1 MKKAA
6 AILLSCVMAASL
18 SACSGGKAA
27 ETTAA
32 AAATTAAATQAA
44 SSEAGGEE
52 KATEAGSQAAAGGDM
67 GEELHFKLA
76 ENQPDGNPVTEG
88 MKKFAELAKEYTD
101 GTVNIE
107 VYANAALCDEASSI
121 DQVMAGTLDFSRVN
135 TNTMAPVVDE
145 FGAFG
150 MPYLFSSTE
159 AKYKA
164 LDGEAGQKAFSIL
177 EGYNMVGLDFYEAGS
192 RNFYTTDKQ
201 ITSVA
206 DLKGMKIRV
215 QQTEVA
221 ISMVQALGAEATP
234 MDYGEVFQG
243 LQTGI
248 VDGAENDFVS
258 YYTSGHYEVAKNFTL
273 DGHMAPPAL
282 VICSKK
288 AWDSM
293 TPAQQEGVKKASR
306 EAAEWQR
313 QAMQDYQEESR
324 KKCEESGCQI
334 IEVDVKEFQDAV
346 ASVYDEYPQYKELVD
361 LIRAAE

>member
-1 MKKAA
+1 MKKSLAVLLSVAMMASMTACGGGASKSAETAAPAA
-6 AILLSCVMAASL
+6 A
-18 SACSGGKAA
+18 GA
-27 ETTAA
+27 EA
-32 AAATTAAATQAA
+32 
-44 SSEAGGEE
+44 AGGQ
-52 KATEAGSQAAAGGDM
+52 AEAAGAEASGGDM
-67 GEELHFKLA
+67 GDELHFKLA
-76 ENQPDGNPVTEG
+76 ENQPDGNPITEG

-101 GTVNIE
+101 GTVNID

-135 TNTMAPVVDE
+135 ANSMAPVVDI

-164 LDGEAGQKAFSIL
+164 LDGDAGALAFKTL
-177 EGYNMVGLDFYEAGS
+177 EDYNMVGLDYYEAGS
-192 RNFYTTDKQ
+192 RNFYTTSKP
-201 ITSVA
+201 ISSVA

-215 QQTEVA
+215 QPTEVA

-282 VICSKK
+282 VICSKA
-288 AWDSM
+288 AWDKMSD
-293 TPAQQEGVKKASR
+293 AQKEGVKKASR

-313 QAMQDYQEESR
+313 EAMQEFQDESR
-324 KKCEESGCQI
+324 KQCEEAGCTI
-334 IEVDVKEFQDAV
+334 IDVDVKEFQDAV
-346 ASVYDEYPQYKELVD
+346 ASVYDQYPQYKELVD
-361 LIRAAE
+361 LVRAAE

>member
-1 MKKAA
+1 MKKTLAV
-6 AILLSCVMAASL
+6 LLSCAMAASL
-18 SACSGGKAA
+18 TACGGSTSTSQTTAAPAAEETKEAAA
-27 ETTAA
+27 ETEAEAA
-32 AAATTAAATQAA
+32 AD
-44 SSEAGGEE
+44 SS
-52 KATEAGSQAAAGGDM
+52 M

-88 MKKFAELAKEYTD
+88 MKKFAELAEEYTD
-101 GTVNIE
+101 GTVHID

-121 DQVMAGTLDFSRVN
+121 DQVMAGTLDFARVN
-135 TNTMAPVVDE
+135 TNTMAPVVDI

-164 LDGEAGQKAFSIL
+164 LDGEAGAYAFKAL
-177 EGYNMVGLDFYEAGS
+177 EDFNMIGMDYYEAGS
-192 RNFYTTDKQ
+192 RNFYTTSKP
-201 ITSVA
+201 ITCVA

-258 YYTSGHYEVAKNFTL
+258 YYTAGHYEVAKNFTL

-282 VICSKK
+282 LICSKNT
-288 AWDSM
+288 WDKMSE
-293 TPAQQEGVKKASR
+293 AQQEGVKKASR

-324 KKCEESGCQI
+324 KQCEEAGCTVI
-334 IEVDVKEFQDAV
+334 DVDIKEFQDAV
-346 ASVYDEYPQYKELVD
+346 ASVYDQYPQYQELVD

>member
-1 MKKAA
+1 MKKTLAA
-6 AILLSCVMAASL
+6 LLSCAMVMSLAA
-18 SACSGGKAA
+18 CGGSSKPA

-32 AAATTAAATQAA
+32 PAATEAAGTEAA
-44 SSEAGGEE
+44 GSEE
-52 KATEAGSQAAAGGDM
+52 KAEAAGEAM

-76 ENQPDGNPVTEG
+76 ENQPDGNPITEG
-88 MKKFAELAKEYTD
+88 MKMFAELAKEYTD
-101 GTVNIE
+101 GTVNID

-135 TNTMAPVVDE
+135 TNTMSPVVDLY
-145 FGAFG
+145 GAFG

-164 LDGEAGQKAFSIL
+164 LDGEAGEYAFKEL
-177 EGYNMVGLDFYEAGS
+177 ENYNMVGLDFYEAGS
-192 RNFYTTDKQ
+192 RNFYTTDKP
-201 ITSVA
+201 ITGVA

-258 YYTSGHYEVAKNFTL
+258 YYTSGHYEVAKNFSL
-273 DGHMAPPAL
+273 DGHMAPPAVL
-282 VICSKK
+282 ICSKK
-288 AWDSM
+288 AWDQM
-293 TPAQQEGVKKASR
+293 TDAQKEGVKKASK

-324 KKCEESGCQI
+324 KKCEESGCTI
-334 IEVDVKEFQDAV
+334 IDVDVKEFQDAV
-346 ASVYDEYPQYKELVD
+346 ASVYDQYPQYAELVEM
-361 LIRAAE
+361 IRAAE

>member
-1 MKKAA
+1 MKKTLAA
-6 AILLSCVMAASL
+6 LLSCAMVASITACGGSKPAGTTAAP
-18 SACSGGKAA
+18 AAA
-27 ETTAA
+27 ETTAKA
-32 AAATTAAATQAA
+32 DEGKTEETAAA
-44 SSEAGGEE
+44 E
-52 KATEAGSQAAAGGDM
+52 AAGTDM

-76 ENQPDGNPVTEG
+76 ENQPDGNPITEG
-88 MKKFAELAKEYTD
+88 MKMFADLAKEYTD
-101 GTVNIE
+101 GTVNID
-107 VYANAALCDEASSI
+107 VYPNAALCDEASSI

-135 TNTMAPVVDE
+135 TNSMAPVVDLC
-145 FGAFG
+145 GAFG

-164 LDGEAGQKAFSIL
+164 LDGAAGEMVFKEL
-177 EGYNMVGLDFYEAGS
+177 ENYNMIGIDFYEAGS
-192 RNFYTTDKQ
+192 RNFYTTDKP
-201 ITSVA
+201 ITCVA

-288 AWDSM
+288 AWDQMSD
-293 TPAQQEGVKKASR
+293 AQKEGVKKASR

-324 KKCEESGCQI
+324 AKCEESECKI
-334 IEVDVKEFQDAV
+334 IDVDVKEFQDAV
-346 ASVYDEYPQYKELVD
+346 QSVYDQYPQYQELVD
-361 LIRAAE
+361 LIRSVE

>member
-1 MKKAA
+1 MKKMISVA
-6 AILLSCVMAASL
+6 LSCAMVMSLAA
-18 SACSGGKAA
+18 CGGGGSKPA

-32 AAATTAAATQAA
+32 AAVETTAVAADGGAEEKTEGAGDAA
-44 SSEAGGEE
+44 S
-52 KATEAGSQAAAGGDM
+52 GDM

-88 MKKFAELAKEYTD
+88 MKKFAELANEYTD

-121 DQVMAGTLDFSRVN
+121 DQVQAGTLDFSRVN
-135 TNTMAPVVDE
+135 TNTMAPVVDA
-145 FGAFG
+145 FGVCG

-164 LDGEAGQKAFSIL
+164 LDGEAGQKLFDMM
-177 EGYNMVGLDFYEAGS
+177 EEYNMIGLDYYEAGS
-192 RNFYTTDKQ
+192 RCFYTTNKP
-201 ITSVA
+201 INSVA
-206 DLKGMKIRV
+206 DLKGMNIRV

-258 YYTSGHYEVAKNFTL
+258 YYTSGHYEVAKNYTL

-282 VICSKK
+282 
-288 AWDSM
+288 
-293 TPAQQEGVKKASR
+293 
-306 EAAEWQR
+306 
-313 QAMQDYQEESR
+313 
-324 KKCEESGCQI
+324 
-334 IEVDVKEFQDAV
+334 
-346 ASVYDEYPQYKELVD
+346 
-361 LIRAAE
+361 LI

>member
-1 MKKAA
+1 MKKALA
-6 AILLSCVMAASL
+6 ALLSCAMVVSL
-18 SACSGGKAA
+18 TACGGSSKPA
-27 ETTAA
+27 ETVAA
-32 AAATTAAATQAA
+32 PA
-44 SSEAGGEE
+44 
-52 KATEAGSQAAAGGDM
+52 ATEAAKEEAKADEAPAADEAM

-76 ENQPDGNPVTEG
+76 ENQPDGNPITEG
-88 MKKFAELAKEYTD
+88 MKMFAELAKEYTG
-101 GTVNIE
+101 GTVNID
-107 VYANAALCDEASSI
+107 VYPNAALCDEASSI

-135 TNTMAPVVDE
+135 TNSMSPVVDL

-164 LDGEAGQKAFSIL
+164 LDGDAGELAFKEL
-177 EGYNMVGLDFYEAGS
+177 ENYNMVGIDFYEAGS
-192 RNFYTTDKQ
+192 RNFYTTSKP
-201 ITSVA
+201 ITNVA

-221 ISMVQALGAEATP
+221 IAMVQALGAEATP

-273 DGHMAPPAL
+273 DGHMAPPAVL
-282 VICSKK
+282 ICSKK

-293 TPAQQEGVKKASR
+293 SDAQKEGVKKASR

-324 KKCEESGCQI
+324 KNCEESGCTI
-334 IEVDVKEFQDAV
+334 IDVDVKEFQDAV
-346 ASVYDEYPQYKELVD
+346 ASVYDQYPQYSELVD
-361 LIRAAE
+361 LVRAAE